1 MDRIIVCIARD
12 HDWRVTLLAALIC
25 MVGIGVSTHV
35 MERVRPRDPAG
46 SRRAVAMATIVGALS
61 IWSTHFVAMQG
72 FVAGVPVR
80 YDLMLTLASL
90 IVALAM
96 IGLTIA
102 STQLGKGRAWRVMAA
117 VIAVTGV
124 GSMHYL
130 GMAAIQGPAQIS
142 WDPALVA
149 ASLVAAMIVGGT
161 TSFFYRRGGPA
172 NLLMTTIGLSMT
184 VLVLHFLGMAA
195 MTVVPDPTVLH
206 DDGLSPAAMRV
217 LVGVVLLLVC
227 GVGGALAAMIYTR
240 RSSDLRRIREAVDA
254 MPDGLGFYDSKDRL
268 VLWNA
273 RYAELNPELQPHLV
287 VGLAFRDALRIG
299 IDQGRYDEAL
309 GREDEWLTERIQARS
324 QLSSNIE
331 QQVGGGRWLRVQDRR
346 TSEGGTVVVC
356 NDITDLKRDAEA
368 LAEAK
373 DAAEA
378 ANVAKSQ
385 FLANMSHEIRT
396 PLNGVIGLSQA
407 LAKTELTA
415 DQREMLDLMQ
425 ASGRTLQTLLSDILD
440 LARVESGKLEL
451 TEDAFELAVVVRE
464 AAQLYAENARQKRLD
479 FHVDIDLEDG
489 VWVMGDAVRVK
500 QVLTNLISNAVKFTS
515 QGFVGL
521 VVQQG
526 QDRDGRPVLR
536 FTVED
541 SGIGFDAA
549 TRERLFTRFEQA
561 DGGITRKFGGSGLG
575 LSICRQLADMMGGD
589 LDCESEPGSGAAFI
603 LTLPLKPCAAPKTQ
617 EPADTAAQHAD
628 GARAVRV
635 LVADDHPTNRRVIE
649 LILAQ
654 TSAKIVMAENG
665 AEALEAFRAD
675 VFDLVLMDMQMPVM
689 DGLTA
694 TQEIRLHE
702 AAMGLARTPI
712 VMLTANAMPEHVA
725 AGRAAG
731 ADHHPGQ
738 ALQCGR
744 TAQPGGRA
752 GRSRQGSSAGGLGA
766 PFTVA
771 PTVRCV

>member
-1 MDRIIVCIARD
+1 VDRIIVCIARD

-309 GREDEWLTERIQARS
+309 GREDEWLTERIQARR

-575 LSICRQLADMMGGD
+575 LSICRQLADMMSGD

-617 EPADTAAQHAD
+617 EPADRAAQHAD

-654 TSAKIVMAENG
+654 TPAKIVMAENG

-675 VFDLVLMDMQMPVM
+675 VFELVLMDMQMPVM

-702 AAMGLARTPI
+702 AAMGMARTPI

-731 ADHHPGQ
+731 ADHHLAKPFNAAELLSLVAAPAALVKDRAQ
-738 ALQCGR
+738 A
-744 TAQPGGRA
+744 A
-752 GRSRQGSSAGGLGA
+752 
-766 PFTVA
+766 
-771 PTVRCV
+771 

>member
-240 RSSDLRRIREAVDA
+240 RSSDLRRIREAVDS

-309 GREDEWLTERIQARS
+309 GREDEWLTERIQARR

-575 LSICRQLADMMGGD
+575 LSICRQLADMMSGD

-628 GARAVRV
+628 GARAVRI

-654 TSAKIVMAENG
+654 TPAKIVMAENG

-731 ADHHPGQ
+731 ADHHLAKPFNAAELLSLVAAPAALVKDRAQ
-738 ALQCGR
+738 A
-744 TAQPGGRA
+744 A
-752 GRSRQGSSAGGLGA
+752 
-766 PFTVA
+766 
-771 PTVRCV
+771 

>member
-702 AAMGLARTPI
+702 AAMGMARTPI

-731 ADHHPGQ
+731 ADHHLAKPFNAAELLSLVAAPAALVKDRAQ
-738 ALQCGR
+738 A
-744 TAQPGGRA
+744 A
-752 GRSRQGSSAGGLGA
+752 
-766 PFTVA
+766 
-771 PTVRCV
+771 

>member
-1 MDRIIVCIARD
+1 VDRIIVCIARD

-309 GREDEWLTERIQARS
+309 GREDEWLTERIQARR

-575 LSICRQLADMMGGD
+575 LSICRQLADMMSGD

-617 EPADTAAQHAD
+617 EPADRAAQHAD

-654 TSAKIVMAENG
+654 TPAKIVMAENG

-702 AAMGLARTPI
+702 AAMGMARTPI

-731 ADHHPGQ
+731 ADHHLAKPFNAAELLSLVAAPAALVKDRAQ
-738 ALQCGR
+738 A
-744 TAQPGGRA
+744 A
-752 GRSRQGSSAGGLGA
+752 
-766 PFTVA
+766 
-771 PTVRCV
+771 